1 MGVSGLEGGL
11 VLVMVREGP
20 QELASPWCW
29 CRVSGNLMKH
39 ASVHAGSSGLAAY
52 LGCESAWEPG
62 KRLEWRTSHLTGY
75 GMESSGHSRA
85 LEHAGSGPPE
95 RTEAEKTGINAVAV
109 KAAVK
114 YGEQEQWE
122 GSCALMHCVCRNRP
136 DPAFLLHPKVR
147 FCGLEESTQLSSGRH
162 FYPALLPFFPLP

>member
-1 MGVSGLEGGL
+1 MGVSGLEGRL
-11 VLVMVREGP
+11 VPVMVREGP
-20 QELASPWCW
+20 QELASPRCR
-29 CRVSGNLMKH
+29 CRVSDIPMKH

-85 LEHAGSGPPE
+85 LEHAGSGPRE
-95 RTEAEKTGINAVAV
+95 NRGEKTGINAVAI

-114 YGEQEQWE
+114 CGEEGQWG

-136 DPAFLLHPKVR
+136 DPVFLLHPKVR
-147 FCGLEESTQLSSGRH
+147 FCGLEESTPLSSGRH
-162 FYPALLPFFPLP
+162 FHPALPSSFPLP